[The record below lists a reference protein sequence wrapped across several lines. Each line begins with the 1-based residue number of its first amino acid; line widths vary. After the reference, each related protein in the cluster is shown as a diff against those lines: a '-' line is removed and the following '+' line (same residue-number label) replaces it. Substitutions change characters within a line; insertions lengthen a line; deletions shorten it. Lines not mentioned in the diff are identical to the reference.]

1 MANSAFSGQSP
12 PCLCPGR
19 TSAHCG
25 HCFGIRSEN
34 ASVVGCDVNVAA
46 AEATVEMVRAQG
58 GAMISLQPCHLN
70 ERPSVR
76 HWSIPAC
83 ASAGGSTCCSTTP
96 RWRIST
102 IDSCIRNVLYSGW
115 EVSHAPSRKSSGTR
129 ATAFASCRIV
139 GSRSSPRGSSAD
151 GRCGSAQRAAVES
164 GLPKARAPGDRGAA
178 RVRASTQIVPVP
190 DPSLGGRVV
199 ARSAGGRISPDLWTC
214 PRVAQLIAQ
223 RFRIRYHVDHLGR
236 LLHALGWS
244 PQKPARRAVE
254 RDEEAIQGWVK
265 QTWPALKK
273 KPIG

>member
-1 MANSAFSGQSP
+1 MKWPIRRLAGSP
-12 PCLCPGR
+12 RRACARVAPVR
-19 TSAHCG
+19 TADIVLE
-25 HCFGIRSEN
+25 FAREN

-139 GSRSSPRGSSAD
+139 GSRSSPRGSSAA
-151 GRCGSAQRAAVES
+151 GRCRSAQRAAVES

-199 ARSAGGRISPDLWTC
+199 ARSAGGRIPPRPVDL
-214 PRVAQLIAQ
+214 
-223 RFRIRYHVDHLGR
+223 
-236 LLHALGWS
+236 
-244 PQKPARRAVE
+244 PARRAVDRATIPYPLSRGPSWSLAPCAGLE
-254 RDEEAIQGWVK
+254 SAKAR
-265 QTWPALKK
+265 PA
-273 KPIG
+273 GRRTG